1 MTIINR
7 TMPLPS
13 NVEYVLS
20 KLKENGYQ
28 AYVVG
33 GAVRDFLMGK
43 TPHDYDLTSDALPSQ
58 ISDVFKEFY
67 QEHSGEKHGTIRVIV
82 DHKPIEITTFRCD
95 EGYTDY
101 RRPDNVEFVKDV
113 YIDSKRRDFSINAF
127 YYSEGH
133 IYDFHEGLE
142 DLNNKIIKT
151 IGNPSARFH
160 EDALRILRAIRF
172 SAKLGYEIESKTKTA
187 LLDCKE
193 ELNLIAKE
201 RILIELKEI
210 SSTSNFFRNIKEYFP
225 IFKLIIP
232 CLDKIGNSIDD
243 IYNFDT
249 KSYGDYIAS
258 LSALFSLR
266 EINNDFMPWRL
277 FIKMDNESIN
287 AIKTLIKLK
296 DINFNNSFDDDYI
309 NGLILLSKP
318 VDINVFKNY
327 LINLYNLKRFKNDDI
342 DSILNRVDILSEG
355 NTPYS
360 LKDLEID
367 GNDLLKLGIEKN
379 QYFKEILNEVLLRCN
394 QGDLNNNNR
403 NEEIE
408 FVKKWIRTNTN

>member
-1 MTIINR
+1 MTVINR

-13 NVEYVLS
+13 SVEYVLS

-58 ISDVFKEFY
+58 ISDVFKDFY

-142 DLNNKIIKT
+142 DLNNKVIKT
-151 IGNPSARFH
+151 IGNPSTRFH

-201 RILIELKEI
+201 RILTELKEI
-210 SSTSNFFRNIKEYFP
+210 SSTSNFFRDIKEYFP

-287 AIKTLIKLK
+287 AIKNLIKLK

-394 QGDLNNNNR
+394 QGDLNNNR

-408 FVKKWIRTNTN
+408 FVKKWIRTNIN

>member
-13 NVEYVLS
+13 SVEYVLS

-33 GAVRDFLMGK
+33 GAVRDYLMGK

-58 ISDVFKEFY
+58 ISDVFKDFY

-142 DLNNKIIKT
+142 DLNNKVIKT
-151 IGNPSARFH
+151 IGNPSTRFH

-201 RILIELKEI
+201 RILTELKEI
-210 SSTSNFFRNIKEYFP
+210 SSTSNFFRDIKEYFP

-266 EINNDFMPWRL
+266 EINNDFMLWKL

-327 LINLYNLKRFKNDDI
+327 LINLYKLKRFKNDDI

-394 QGDLNNNNR
+394 QGDLNNNR

>member
-1 MTIINR
+1 MTIINI

-13 NVEYVLS
+13 SVEYVLS

-58 ISDVFKEFY
+58 ISDVFKDFY
-67 QEHSGEKHGTIRVIV
+67 QEHSGEKHGTIRVII

-142 DLNNKIIKT
+142 DLNNKVIKT

-342 DSILNRVDILSEG
+342 DSILNRVGILSEG

-394 QGDLNNNNR
+394 QGDLNNNR

>member
-13 NVEYVLS
+13 SVEYVLS

-58 ISDVFKEFY
+58 ISDVFKDFY
-67 QEHSGEKHGTIRVIV
+67 QEHSGEKHGTIRVII

-142 DLNNKIIKT
+142 DLNNKVIKT
-151 IGNPSARFH
+151 IGNPSTRFH

-394 QGDLNNNNR
+394 QGDLNNNR
-403 NEEIE
+403 NDEIE

>member
-13 NVEYVLS
+13 SVEYVLS
-20 KLKENGYQ
+20 RLKENGYQ

-58 ISDVFKEFY
+58 ISDVFKDFY

-142 DLNNKIIKT
+142 DLNNKVIKT
-151 IGNPSARFH
+151 IGNPSTRFH

-201 RILIELKEI
+201 RILTELKEI
-210 SSTSNFFRNIKEYFP
+210 SSTSNFFRDIKEYFP

-266 EINNDFMPWRL
+266 EINNDFMSWKL

-318 VDINVFKNY
+318 VDINAFKNY

-394 QGDLNNNNR
+394 QGDLNNNR

>member
-13 NVEYVLS
+13 SVEYVLS

-58 ISDVFKEFY
+58 ISDVFKDFY
-67 QEHSGEKHGTIRVIV
+67 QEHSGEKHGTIRVII

-142 DLNNKIIKT
+142 DLNNKVIKT
-151 IGNPSARFH
+151 IGNPSTRFH

-210 SSTSNFFRNIKEYFP
+210 SSTSNFFRDIKEYFP

-243 IYNFDT
+243 IYNFDI

-258 LSALFSLR
+258 LSALFSLH

-318 VDINVFKNY
+318 VDMNVFKNY

-394 QGDLNNNNR
+394 QGDLNNNR

-408 FVKKWIRTNTN
+408 FVKKWIRNNTN

>member
-1 MTIINR
+1 MTVINR

-13 NVEYVLS
+13 SVEYVLS

-58 ISDVFKEFY
+58 ISDVFKDFY

-142 DLNNKIIKT
+142 DLNNKVIKT
-151 IGNPSARFH
+151 IGNPSTRFH

-201 RILIELKEI
+201 RILTELKEI

-243 IYNFDT
+243 IYNFDI

-342 DSILNRVDILSEG
+342 DSVLNRVDILSEG

-394 QGDLNNNNR
+394 QGDLNNNR
-403 NEEIE
+403 NEQIE
-408 FVKKWIRTNTN
+408 FVKKWIRNNTN

>member
-13 NVEYVLS
+13 SVEYVLS

-58 ISDVFKEFY
+58 ISDVFKDFY

-142 DLNNKIIKT
+142 DLNNKVIKT
-151 IGNPSARFH
+151 IGNPSTRFH

-201 RILIELKEI
+201 RILTELKEI
-210 SSTSNFFRNIKEYFP
+210 SSTSNFFRNVKEYFP

-243 IYNFDT
+243 IYNFDI

-309 NGLILLSKP
+309 NGLIFLSKP

-342 DSILNRVDILSEG
+342 DSILNRMDILSEG

-394 QGDLNNNNR
+394 QGDLNNNR

>member
-13 NVEYVLS
+13 SVEYVLS
-20 KLKENGYQ
+20 RLKENGYQ

-33 GAVRDFLMGK
+33 GAVRDFLMGN

-58 ISDVFKEFY
+58 ISDVFKDFY

-142 DLNNKIIKT
+142 DLNNKVIKT
-151 IGNPSARFH
+151 IGNPSTRFH

-201 RILIELKEI
+201 RILTELKEI
-210 SSTSNFFRNIKEYFP
+210 SSTSNFFRNVKEYFP

-309 NGLILLSKP
+309 NGLIFLSKP

-394 QGDLNNNNR
+394 QGDLNNNR

>member
-13 NVEYVLS
+13 SVEYVLS

-58 ISDVFKEFY
+58 ISDVFKDFY
-67 QEHSGEKHGTIRVIV
+67 QEHSGEKHGTIRVII

-142 DLNNKIIKT
+142 DLNNKVIKT

-210 SSTSNFFRNIKEYFP
+210 SSTSNFFRNIKEYFS

-287 AIKTLIKLK
+287 AIKSLIKLK

-342 DSILNRVDILSEG
+342 DFILNRVGILSKG

-394 QGDLNNNNR
+394 QGDLNNNR

-408 FVKKWIRTNTN
+408 FVKKWIRTNIN

>member
-13 NVEYVLS
+13 SVEYVLS

-58 ISDVFKEFY
+58 ISDVFKDFY
-67 QEHSGEKHGTIRVIV
+67 QEHSGEKHGTIRVII

-142 DLNNKIIKT
+142 DLNNKVIKT
-151 IGNPSARFH
+151 IGNPSTRFH

-266 EINNDFMPWRL
+266 EINNDFMPWKL

-327 LINLYNLKRFKNDDI
+327 LTNLYNLKRFKNDDI
-342 DSILNRVDILSEG
+342 DSILNRVDILSKG

-379 QYFKEILNEVLLRCN
+379 QYFKEVLNEVLLRCN
-394 QGDLNNNNR
+394 QGDLNNNR

>member
-13 NVEYVLS
+13 SVEYVLS
-20 KLKENGYQ
+20 RLKENGYQ

-58 ISDVFKEFY
+58 ISDVFKDFY

-142 DLNNKIIKT
+142 DLNNKVIKT
-151 IGNPSARFH
+151 IGNPSTRFH

-201 RILIELKEI
+201 RILTELKEI
-210 SSTSNFFRNIKEYFP
+210 SSTSNFFRNVKEYFP

-243 IYNFDT
+243 IYNFDI

-394 QGDLNNNNR
+394 QGNLNNNR
-403 NEEIE
+403 NEQIE
-408 FVKKWIRTNTN
+408 FVKKKIRTNIN

>member
-13 NVEYVLS
+13 SVEYVLS

-58 ISDVFKEFY
+58 ISDVFKDFY
-67 QEHSGEKHGTIRVIV
+67 QEHSGEKHGTIRVII

-101 RRPDNVEFVKDV
+101 RRPDNVEFVKDA

-142 DLNNKIIKT
+142 DLNNKVIKT

-210 SSTSNFFRNIKEYFP
+210 SSTSNFFRDIKEYFP

-258 LSALFSLR
+258 LSALFSLH

-394 QGDLNNNNR
+394 QGDLNNNR

-408 FVKKWIRTNTN
+408 FVKKWIRNNTN

>member
-13 NVEYVLS
+13 SVEYVLS

-58 ISDVFKEFY
+58 ISDVFKDFY
-67 QEHSGEKHGTIRVIV
+67 QEHSGEKHGTIRVII

-142 DLNNKIIKT
+142 DLNNKVIKT
-151 IGNPSARFH
+151 IGNPSTRFH

-266 EINNDFMPWRL
+266 EINDDFMPWRL

-394 QGDLNNNNR
+394 QGDLNNNR

>member
-13 NVEYVLS
+13 SVEYVLS

-58 ISDVFKEFY
+58 ISDVFKDFY
-67 QEHSGEKHGTIRVIV
+67 QEHSGEKHGTIRVII

-101 RRPDNVEFVKDV
+101 RRPDNVEFVKDA

-127 YYSEGH
+127 YYFEGH

-142 DLNNKIIKT
+142 DLNNKVIKT

-210 SSTSNFFRNIKEYFP
+210 SSTSNFFRDIKEYFP
-225 IFKLIIP
+225 IFKLLIP

-394 QGDLNNNNR
+394 QGDLNNNR

>member
-58 ISDVFKEFY
+58 ISDVFKDFY
-67 QEHSGEKHGTIRVIV
+67 QEHSGEKHGTIRVII

-342 DSILNRVDILSEG
+342 DSILNRVDILFEG

-394 QGDLNNNNR
+394 QGDLNNNR

>member
-13 NVEYVLS
+13 SVEYVLS

-58 ISDVFKEFY
+58 ISDVFKDFY
-67 QEHSGEKHGTIRVIV
+67 QEHSGEKHGTVRVII

-142 DLNNKIIKT
+142 DLNNKVIKT

-287 AIKTLIKLK
+287 AIKSLIKLK

-342 DSILNRVDILSEG
+342 DFILNRVGILSKG

-394 QGDLNNNNR
+394 QGDLNNNR

-408 FVKKWIRTNTN
+408 FVKKWIRTNIN

>member
-13 NVEYVLS
+13 SVEYVLS

-58 ISDVFKEFY
+58 ISDVFKDFY
-67 QEHSGEKHGTIRVIV
+67 QEHSGEKHGTVRVII

-142 DLNNKIIKT
+142 DLNNKVIKT
-151 IGNPSARFH
+151 IGNPSTRFH

-394 QGDLNNNNR
+394 QGNLNNNR

>member
-13 NVEYVLS
+13 SVEYVLS

-58 ISDVFKEFY
+58 ISDVFKDFY
-67 QEHSGEKHGTIRVIV
+67 QEHSGEKHGTIRVII

-142 DLNNKIIKT
+142 DLNNKVIKT

-210 SSTSNFFRNIKEYFP
+210 SSTSNFFRNIKECFP

-342 DSILNRVDILSEG
+342 DSILNRVDILSKG

-394 QGDLNNNNR
+394 QGDLNNNR

>member
-13 NVEYVLS
+13 SVEYVLS

-58 ISDVFKEFY
+58 ISDVFKDFY
-67 QEHSGEKHGTIRVIV
+67 QEHSGEKHGTIRVII

-142 DLNNKIIKT
+142 DLNNKVIKT
-151 IGNPSARFH
+151 IGNPSTRFH

-296 DINFNNSFDDDYI
+296 DINFNNFFDNDYI

-342 DSILNRVDILSEG
+342 DSILNRVDILSKG

-394 QGDLNNNNR
+394 QGDLNNNR

>member
-13 NVEYVLS
+13 SVEYVLS
-20 KLKENGYQ
+20 RLKENGCQ

-58 ISDVFKEFY
+58 ISDVFKDFY

-142 DLNNKIIKT
+142 DLNNKVIKT
-151 IGNPSARFH
+151 IGNPSTRFH

-201 RILIELKEI
+201 RILTELKEI
-210 SSTSNFFRNIKEYFP
+210 SSTSNFFRDIKEYFP

-394 QGDLNNNNR
+394 QGDLNNNR

>member
-58 ISDVFKEFY
+58 ISEVFKEFY
-67 QEHSGEKHGTIRVIV
+67 QEHSGEKHGTIRVII

-101 RRPDNVEFVKDV
+101 RRPDNVEFVKDI

-142 DLNNKIIKT
+142 DLNNKVIKT
-151 IGNPSARFH
+151 IGNPSTRFH

-210 SSTSNFFRNIKEYFP
+210 SSTSNFFKDVKEYFP
-225 IFKLIIP
+225 IFKIIIP

-360 LKDLEID
+360 LKDLKID

-394 QGDLNNNNR
+394 QGDLNNNR

>member
-1 MTIINR
+1 MTVINR

-13 NVEYVLS
+13 SVEYVLS

-58 ISDVFKEFY
+58 ISDVFKDFY

-127 YYSEGH
+127 YYFEGH

-142 DLNNKIIKT
+142 DLNNKVIKT
-151 IGNPSARFH
+151 IGNPSTRFH

-201 RILIELKEI
+201 RILTEVKEI

-243 IYNFDT
+243 IYNFDI

-342 DSILNRVDILSEG
+342 DSVLNRVDILSQG

-394 QGDLNNNNR
+394 QGDLNNNR

>member
-13 NVEYVLS
+13 SVEYVLS

-58 ISDVFKEFY
+58 ISDVFKDFY
-67 QEHSGEKHGTIRVIV
+67 QEHSGEKHGTIRVII

-142 DLNNKIIKT
+142 DLNNKVIKT

-210 SSTSNFFRNIKEYFP
+210 SSTSNFFRDIKEYFP

-258 LSALFSLR
+258 LSALFSLH

-318 VDINVFKNY
+318 VDMNVFKNY

-394 QGDLNNNNR
+394 QGNLNNNR

>member
-1 MTIINR
+1 MTVINR

-13 NVEYVLS
+13 SVEYVLS

-58 ISDVFKEFY
+58 ISDVFKDFY

-127 YYSEGH
+127 YYFEGH

-142 DLNNKIIKT
+142 DLNNKVIKT
-151 IGNPSARFH
+151 IGNPSTRFH

-201 RILIELKEI
+201 RILTELKEI
-210 SSTSNFFRNIKEYFP
+210 SSTSNFFRNVKEYFP

-318 VDINVFKNY
+318 VYINVFKNY

-342 DSILNRVDILSEG
+342 DSVLNRVDILSEG

-394 QGDLNNNNR
+394 QGDLNNNR

-408 FVKKWIRTNTN
+408 FVKKWIRTNIN

>member
-13 NVEYVLS
+13 SVEYVLS

-58 ISDVFKEFY
+58 ISDVFKDFY
-67 QEHSGEKHGTIRVIV
+67 QEYSGEKHGTIRVII

-142 DLNNKIIKT
+142 DLNNKVIKT
-151 IGNPSARFH
+151 IGNPSTRFH

-210 SSTSNFFRNIKEYFP
+210 SSTSNFFRNVKEYFP
-225 IFKLIIP
+225 IFKIIIP

-249 KSYGDYIAS
+249 ESYGDYIAS

-342 DSILNRVDILSEG
+342 DSILNKVDILSEG

-394 QGDLNNNNR
+394 QGNLNNNR

>member
-13 NVEYVLS
+13 SVEYVLS

-67 QEHSGEKHGTIRVIV
+67 QEHSGEKHGTIRVII

-142 DLNNKIIKT
+142 DLNNKVIKT
-151 IGNPSARFH
+151 IGNPSTRFH

-201 RILIELKEI
+201 RILSELKEI
-210 SSTSNFFRNIKEYFP
+210 SSTSNFFKDVKEYFP

-394 QGDLNNNNR
+394 QGDLNNNR

>member
-13 NVEYVLS
+13 SVECVLS

-58 ISDVFKEFY
+58 ISDVFKDFY
-67 QEHSGEKHGTIRVIV
+67 QEHSGEKHGTIRVII

-394 QGDLNNNNR
+394 QGDLNNNR

>member
-13 NVEYVLS
+13 SVEYVLS

-58 ISDVFKEFY
+58 ISDVFKDFY
-67 QEHSGEKHGTIRVIV
+67 QEHSGEKHGTIRVII

-142 DLNNKIIKT
+142 DLNNKVIKT
-151 IGNPSARFH
+151 IGNPSTRFH

-287 AIKTLIKLK
+287 AIKSLIKLK

-342 DSILNRVDILSEG
+342 DFILNRVGILSKG

-394 QGDLNNNNR
+394 QGDLNNNR

-408 FVKKWIRTNTN
+408 FVKKWIRTNIN

>member
-13 NVEYVLS
+13 SVEYVLS

-67 QEHSGEKHGTIRVIV
+67 QELSGEKHGTIRVII

-142 DLNNKIIKT
+142 DLNNKVIKT

-210 SSTSNFFRNIKEYFP
+210 SSTSNFFIDIKEYFP

-296 DINFNNSFDDDYI
+296 DINFNNSFDDNYI

-394 QGDLNNNNR
+394 QGDLNNNR

-408 FVKKWIRTNTN
+408 FVKKWIRNNTN

>member
-13 NVEYVLS
+13 SVEYVLS

-58 ISDVFKEFY
+58 ISDVFKDFY
-67 QEHSGEKHGTIRVIV
+67 QEHSGEKHGTIRVII

-142 DLNNKIIKT
+142 DLNNKVIKT

-187 LLDCKE
+187 LLNCRE

-243 IYNFDT
+243 TYNFDT

-266 EINNDFMPWRL
+266 EINNDFMPWKL

-394 QGDLNNNNR
+394 QGDLNNNR

>member
-1 MTIINR
+1 MTVINR

-13 NVEYVLS
+13 SVEYVLS
-20 KLKENGYQ
+20 KLKENEYQ

-58 ISDVFKEFY
+58 ISDVFKDFY

-142 DLNNKIIKT
+142 DLNNKVIKT
-151 IGNPSARFH
+151 IGNPSTRFH

-210 SSTSNFFRNIKEYFP
+210 SSTSNFFRNVKEYFP

-243 IYNFDT
+243 IYNFDI

-367 GNDLLKLGIEKN
+367 GNDLLKLGIERN

-394 QGDLNNNNR
+394 QGDLNNNR

-408 FVKKWIRTNTN
+408 FVKKWIRTNIN

>member
-13 NVEYVLS
+13 SVEYVLS
-20 KLKENGYQ
+20 RLKENGYQ

-58 ISDVFKEFY
+58 ISDVFKDFY

-142 DLNNKIIKT
+142 DLNNKVIKT
-151 IGNPSARFH
+151 IGNPFARFH

-201 RILIELKEI
+201 RILTELKEI
-210 SSTSNFFRNIKEYFP
+210 SSTSNFFRDIKEYFP

-342 DSILNRVDILSEG
+342 DSILNRVDILFEG

-367 GNDLLKLGIEKN
+367 GNDFLKLGIEKN

-394 QGDLNNNNR
+394 QGDLNNNR

>member
-13 NVEYVLS
+13 SVEYVLS
-20 KLKENGYQ
+20 RLKENGYQ

-58 ISDVFKEFY
+58 ISDVFKDFY

-142 DLNNKIIKT
+142 DLNNKVIKT
-151 IGNPSARFH
+151 IGNPSTRFH

-201 RILIELKEI
+201 RILTELKEI
-210 SSTSNFFRNIKEYFP
+210 SSTSNFFRNVKEYFP

-266 EINNDFMPWRL
+266 EINNDFMLWKL

-318 VDINVFKNY
+318 VDVNVFKNY

-342 DSILNRVDILSEG
+342 DSILNRVDILSKG

-394 QGDLNNNNR
+394 QGDLNNNR

-408 FVKKWIRTNTN
+408 FVKKWIRTNAN

>member
-13 NVEYVLS
+13 SVEYVLS
-20 KLKENGYQ
+20 RLKENGYQ

-58 ISDVFKEFY
+58 ISDVFKDFY

-142 DLNNKIIKT
+142 DLNNKVIKT
-151 IGNPSARFH
+151 IGNPSTRFH

-210 SSTSNFFRNIKEYFP
+210 SSTSNFFRDIKEYFP

-266 EINNDFMPWRL
+266 EINNDFMLWKL

-342 DSILNRVDILSEG
+342 DSILNRVDILSKG

-394 QGDLNNNNR
+394 QGDLNNNR

>member
-13 NVEYVLS
+13 SVEYVLS

-33 GAVRDFLMGK
+33 GAVRDFLMRK

-58 ISDVFKEFY
+58 ISDVFKDFY
-67 QEHSGEKHGTIRVIV
+67 QEHSGEKHGTIRVII

-142 DLNNKIIKT
+142 DLNNKVIKT

-210 SSTSNFFRNIKEYFP
+210 SSTSNFFIDIKEYFP

-296 DINFNNSFDDDYI
+296 DINFNNSFDDNYI

-394 QGDLNNNNR
+394 QGDLNNNR

>member
-20 KLKENGYQ
+20 KLKENGYH

-151 IGNPSARFH
+151 IGNPSTRFH

-210 SSTSNFFRNIKEYFP
+210 SSTSNFFRDIKEYFP

-394 QGDLNNNNR
+394 QGDLNNNR

-408 FVKKWIRTNTN
+408 FVKKWIRNNTN

>member
-1 MTIINR
+1 MTVINR

-13 NVEYVLS
+13 SVEYVLS

-58 ISDVFKEFY
+58 ISVVFKDFY

-142 DLNNKIIKT
+142 DLNNKVIKT
-151 IGNPSARFH
+151 IGNPSTRFH

-201 RILIELKEI
+201 RILTELKEI
-210 SSTSNFFRNIKEYFP
+210 SSTSNFFRNVKEYFP

-232 CLDKIGNSIDD
+232 CLDMIGNSIDD
-243 IYNFDT
+243 IYNFDI

-394 QGDLNNNNR
+394 QGDLNNNR

-408 FVKKWIRTNTN
+408 FVKKWIRNNTN

>member
-13 NVEYVLS
+13 SVEYVLS

-67 QEHSGEKHGTIRVIV
+67 QEHSGEKHGTIRVII

-142 DLNNKIIKT
+142 DLNNKVIKT
-151 IGNPSARFH
+151 IGNPSTRFH

-210 SSTSNFFRNIKEYFP
+210 SSTSNFFKDVKEYFP

-327 LINLYNLKRFKNDDI
+327 LINLYNLKRFKNDYI

-394 QGDLNNNNR
+394 QGDLNNNR

>member
-1 MTIINR
+1 MTVINR

-13 NVEYVLS
+13 SVEYVLS

-58 ISDVFKEFY
+58 ISDVFKDFY

-127 YYSEGH
+127 YYFEGH

-142 DLNNKIIKT
+142 DLNNKVIKT
-151 IGNPSARFH
+151 IGNPSTRFH

-210 SSTSNFFRNIKEYFP
+210 SSTSNFFRDIKEYFP

-394 QGDLNNNNR
+394 QGDLNNNR